1 MEGESRKMSLK
12 DKVKEVVLGYRASSD
27 SYVKHLR
34 KIGVEI
40 GEDVVLFRPYNTTI
54 DSDKT
59 SNMLNDIEFN
69 GMRCNIDDLKEMS
82 VEEIDLN
89 RKRNYI
95 VDLEKVKEESKEHF
109 KEFDKCLY

>member
-40 GEDVVLFRPYNTTI
+40 GEDVVLFRPYN
-54 DSDKT
+54 KY
-59 SNMLNDIEFN
+59 NDRYAKSALTNYRESCDDYGACNNFN
-69 GMRCNIDDLKEMS
+69 T
-82 VEEIDLN
+82 
-89 RKRNYI
+89 
-95 VDLEKVKEESKEHF
+95 
-109 KEFDKCLY
+109 